1 MGILLVLMVVQPTVK
16 RNQVTSALEGY
27 LFVVQFVEMALLIPE
42 KYVMKALLLRQD
54 NVSILARESEIAMSA
69 KMYYKLMGSLL

>member
-1 MGILLVLMVVQPTVK
+1 
-16 RNQVTSALEGY
+16 
-27 LFVVQFVEMALLIPE
+27 MALLIPE